1 MSASAGH
8 DSQPG
13 SLVPLQ
19 FSLVQPPK
27 YHYHLSLYG
36 GDLTL
41 LPGVEAWLDS
51 VINDCVIQCV
61 AIAALPFVY
70 FLCTDHALCHL

>member
-1 MSASAGH
+1 MKQAQALAGH
-8 DSQPG
+8 AVRFSQR
-13 SLVPLQ
+13 LVLLPLQ

-51 VINDCVIQCV
+51 VINDCVIQ
-61 AIAALPFVY
+61 
-70 FLCTDHALCHL
+70 

>member
-1 MSASAGH
+1 MGF
-8 DSQPG
+8 P
-13 SLVPLQ
+13 LLPLQ

-61 AIAALPFVY
+61 ATAALAVVY
-70 FLCTDHALCHL
+70 SLCTDHNADVGVTYLADAQF

>member
-1 MSASAGH
+1 MAANATCALQLG
-8 DSQPG
+8 
-13 SLVPLQ
+13 LFLLPLQ

-51 VINDCVIQCV
+51 VINDCVIQ
-61 AIAALPFVY
+61 
-70 FLCTDHALCHL
+70 